1 MIKINSIPSLFSFQV
16 VAVHRETGKP
26 QFATILAP
34 SQVDADDFVAD
45 FQPDWIIIRDN
56 RDLLDERGDLLDER
70 DPTGQDET
78 LNQLGGIGEIDE
90 PTTLADMQ

>member
-16 VAVHRETGKP
+16 VAVHREAGKP

-45 FQPDWIIIRDN
+45 SQPDWIIIRDN
-56 RDLLDERGDLLDER
+56 SDLLDER

-78 LNQLGGIGEIDE
+78 LNQLGGSGEIDE